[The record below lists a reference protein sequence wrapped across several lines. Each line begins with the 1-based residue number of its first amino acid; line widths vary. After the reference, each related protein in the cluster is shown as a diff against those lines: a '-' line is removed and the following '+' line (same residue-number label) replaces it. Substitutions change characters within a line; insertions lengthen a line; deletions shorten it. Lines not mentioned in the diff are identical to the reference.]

1 MGVSILK
8 RRKQITP
15 ATCAGAYLR
24 YSPTPDIVQLKLGT
38 RVKQNGDCVP
48 IDIDLLLR
56 GYASGVFPMAD
67 TRDNANAYWVEPKR
81 RAILPLPE
89 FRVSQSLAKTIRQ
102 DRFRVTTDTAFAQVI
117 DTCAAVAPDRDET
130 WINADIEAAFIQL
143 HANGLA
149 HSVECWQGGE
159 LVGGLYGL
167 AMGRAFFGESMF
179 SRATDASKVALAWLV
194 ARMKV
199 GGFELLDCQFMTD
212 HLASLGAIEIS
223 QAAYLNHLNQALRV
237 VDQVSTVASP
247 SPSGASSGSGS
258 GAGAGVASALGLPG
272 DWGALDGFFSPSAG
286 SASSPGAGSSPG
298 KLILQAL
305 TQTS

>member
-1 MGVSILK
+1 M
-8 RRKQITP
+8 
-15 ATCAGAYLR
+15 
-24 YSPTPDIVQLKLGT
+24 
-38 RVKQNGDCVP
+38 P

-56 GYASGVFPMAD
+56 GYANGVFPMAD
-67 TRDNANAYWVEPKR
+67 ARDDANAYWVEPKR
-81 RAILPLPE
+81 RAILPLAR

-102 DRFRVTTDTAFAQVI
+102 DRFRVTADTAFARVI

-130 WINADIEAAFIQL
+130 WINADIEAAFRVL

-149 HSVECWQGGE
+149 HSVECWHDGE

-194 ARMKV
+194 ARMKM
-199 GGFELLDCQFMTD
+199 GGFELLDCQFMTE

-223 QAAYLNHLNQALRV
+223 QAAYLKLLKQALS
-237 VDQVSTVASP
+237 DQVSTVASP
-247 SPSGASSGSGS
+247 SPSGTSAGST
-258 GAGAGVASALGLPG
+258 AGAAAGAASAFGFAG
-272 DWGALDGFFSPSAG
+272 DWGALDGFLSSSAG
-286 SASSPGAGSSPG
+286 AANSPAVGSSPG